1 LKLALELSKVIA
13 PNTVVPVF
21 EDYPGTPDVPRPRT
35 RSVIKIVPPAQ
46 ALISSL
52 WVPFAFGYHYHGTI
66 RSQAPIE
73 GVNPA
78 KAPFV
83 IDGKTLHP
91 VVERYIKVIQILRQP
106 AKIY

>member
-1 LKLALELSKVIA
+1 
-13 PNTVVPVF
+13 VPVF

-35 RSVIKIVPPAQ
+35 RLVIKIVPPAQ

-52 WVPFAFGYHYHGTI
+52 WVPDHGTI

-78 KAPFV
+78 KPPFV